1 MGRRDRVHI
10 NGPGHPDSRENH
22 SLGKEERKRTAVP
35 LVGISIAYLR
45 LFPQSPHRQ
54 TPPPPTKNP
63 RKTLGPH
70 ASLAMLRRLRL
81 RSPGRTASVV
91 AGGAAA
97 VASLTNVA
105 YADGG
110 SFFRRQSAP
119 SSSGDGEGLG
129 ATAFGRDPETLERMA
144 RALRYI
150 NNSPLAKQVF
160 DLMRKQEETRL
171 TELEVEKAQNAI
183 NEHLRDIARKQK
195 DAEDY
200 RNSLQQQAHSKAQ
213 ALRYEDELARKRMQT
228 ERDEQRRQDAELV
241 KMQEASAIRKEE
253 ARRATEQKILEEMI
267 RTEKEKANQVQ
278 ETNRVIALAEAEA
291 RALEETQSEDVTK
304 RMMLERMKGEREKWL
319 AAINTTFSHLEGGF
333 RTLLTDRSKLIM
345 GIGGVTALAAGV
357 YTTREGARVTWGYIN
372 RILGQP
378 SLIRESSMPKF
389 PLPVSRLLKPS
400 SASLLSGAGFENV
413 ILHPSLKRRI
423 EHLARA
429 TANTKA
435 HGAPFRNMLFYG
447 PPGTGKTLVARE
459 MARKSGLD
467 YAMMTGGDVA
477 PLGSEAVTKIH
488 QIFDWAKKSK
498 KGMLVF
504 IDEADAFLCERN
516 STHMSEAQRSALNA
530 LLFRTGDQSRDIV
543 LVLATNRPGDLD
555 AAITDRIDEV
565 IEFPLPGE
573 EERFQLLKL
582 YLNKYILKEEGKG
595 SYWGALFKKQPRKI
609 QVKDINDDLLRE
621 AARKI
626 NGFSGREI
634 AKLVASVQAAVYGRP
649 DCILDPQ
656 LFSEVVDYKVTEH
669 HQRMKL
675 ASEGMA

>member
-1 MGRRDRVHI
+1 
-10 NGPGHPDSRENH
+10 
-22 SLGKEERKRTAVP
+22 
-35 LVGISIAYLR
+35 
-45 LFPQSPHRQ
+45 
-54 TPPPPTKNP
+54 
-63 RKTLGPH
+63 
-70 ASLAMLRRLRL
+70 MLRRLRL
-81 RSPGRTASVV
+81 RSLGRAAPAV
-91 AGGAAA
+91 AGAAAA

-105 YADGG
+105 YADGA
-110 SFFRRQSAP
+110 SLFRRQSAP
-119 SSSGDGEGLG
+119 SNPDDGDNLG

-144 RALRYI
+144 RALREI
-150 NNSPLAKQVF
+150 NNSPLAKQA
-160 DLMRKQEETRL
+160 RQEDTRL
-171 TELEVEKAQNAI
+171 AEIEAEKVHYAI
-183 NEHLRDIARKQK
+183 NEKLRDIERKQK
-195 DAEDY
+195 EAEEY
-200 RNSLQQQAHSKAQ
+200 NNNLQQQAHAKAQ
-213 ALRYEDELARKRMQT
+213 GLRYEDELARKRMQT
-228 ERDEQRRQDAELV
+228 ERDAQRRQDAELV
-241 KMQEASAIRKEE
+241 NMQEASAIRKEE
-253 ARRATEQKILEEMI
+253 ARRATEQKILQEMI
-267 RTEKEKANQVQ
+267 QTEKEKAKQEQ
-278 ETNRVIALAEAEA
+278 ETDRIKALAEAEA
-291 RALEETQSEDVTK
+291 RALEQRELEEITRRT
-304 RMMLERMKGEREKWL
+304 MLEKMKGEKEKWL
-319 AAINTTFSHLEGGF
+319 AAINTTFSHVEGGF
-333 RTLLTDRSKLIM
+333 RTLLTDRSKLMM

-389 PLPVSRLLKPS
+389 PLPMSRLLKPT
-400 SASLLSGAGFENV
+400 SASLSSRTGFDNV

-429 TANTKA
+429 TANTKS

-555 AAITDRIDEV
+555 AAVTDRIDEV
-565 IEFPLPGE
+565 IEFPIPGE

-582 YLNKYILKEEGKG
+582 YLKQYILKEEGKG
-595 SYWGALFKKQPRKI
+595 SSLGALFKKQQRKI
-609 QVKDINDDLLRE
+609 QVKDISDDLLRE
-621 AARKI
+621 AARKT

-669 HQRMKL
+669 HQRIKL